1 MAANKNGTPRTMMT
15 DLKTL
20 RRLFNLWGCMAPPSP
35 AARAAASTEFD
46 PSWQIVLLGV
56 LDSLP

>member
-20 RRLFNLWGCMAPPSP
+20 RRLVSLSGCMEPPSP
-35 AARAAASTEFD
+35 VAVAAASTEFD
-46 PSWQIVLLGV
+46 PTWQIFLLGV

>member
-1 MAANKNGTPRTMMT
+1 MAVNKNGTPRTKMP

-20 RRLFNLWGCMAPPSP
+20 RRLVGFRGCMAPPSP
-35 AARAAASTEFD
+35 AALAAASTEFD
-46 PSWQIVLLGV
+46 PTWQIFLLGV